1 MKILFRTIAAIA
13 VVAALL
19 WLGGQL
25 FGSPQETEALD
36 PATQKKQELANY
48 KAEYKK
54 SGEKL
59 ITIVDHFQEN
69 LDNVRLDPANYPLT
83 EEAQSDFKRVEDEMD
98 NYMAEL
104 DAVNVPTSQEDKFRR
119 YYAYVDMMRECIQDY
134 QANLPEN
141 EDAIKAAKAF
151 LDAHQ
156 QLTKLNKAYE

>member
-13 VVAALL
+13 VAAALL

-25 FGSPQETEALD
+25 FGNPQETEALD
-36 PATQKKQELANY
+36 PATQKKQELADY
-48 KAEYKK
+48 KADYKK

-69 LDNVRLDPANYPLT
+69 LDKVRLDPANYPLT
-83 EEAQSDFKRVEDEMD
+83 EEAQSDFERVEEEMD

-104 DAVNVPTSQEDKFRR
+104 DAVNVPTSQEDKFQK
-119 YYAYVDMMRECIQDY
+119 YYAYADMMRRCIEKY
-134 QANLPEN
+134 QSNLPEN
-141 EDAIKAAKAF
+141 EQALEAAKSF

-156 QLTKLNKAYE
+156 QLVKLNKAYE